1 MIKFP
6 LGKKNYTHTLPS
18 WYKYHHWWRIYPSYR
33 LNVDPCE
40 QATLYHLLEHVKFLK
55 SIARK
60 IFFFFFQICLH
71 VLLNSLL
78 LSVCFFSCK
87 LLRYTQHCRSHV
99 KHTYPGSCLLL
110 GTETVHVTTRLPYI
124 SRILGQFSVS
134 SENECEAVFWM
145 SDLFCINPIKGKQHR
160 STPLQWSSYTNQTL
174 TESLTNTGLEMTSNY
189 WVLLSFTSSNLLLT
203 KILNLHRERT
213 SHRTWGN
220 LLWSIQYIVHF
231 GTQCVQSIFFFFNKE
246 LFDLTSLF
254 TQLYLICHMIHIK

>member
-6 LGKKNYTHTLPS
+6 LGKKKTTHTHTLPS

-33 LNVDPCE
+33 LNVTFILWTAVSKLPSIFFRN
-40 QATLYHLLEHVKFLK
+40 TLSFSSLLPG
-55 SIARK
+55 R
-60 IFFFFFQICLH
+60 FFFFFQICLH

-220 LLWSIQYIVHF
+220 LLWVYSTLCTLGHNVYRVY
-231 GTQCVQSIFFFFNKE
+231 FFF
-246 LFDLTSLF
+246 
-254 TQLYLICHMIHIK
+254 